1 MAATHRGDLSD
12 GGVLHEGGGVLEQC
26 RVEVV
31 ASQVVRRPRVGGV
44 TWEEGSGTCKF
55 FCSRQARVN
64 TPRHSKHR
72 QVAKQVRDEKKN
84 RNKTNDEL
92 KPTANRVLFN
102 ANTQLAQGKLM
113 KFNLCLSRKLLE
125 KSPHNNTANAELRC
139 RFDGVNKILV
149 VNKTQ
154 S

>member
-1 MAATHRGDLSD
+1 MTNAARRTGAIELKSTDRRNLCD
-12 GGVLHEGGGVLEQC
+12 GWVLHEGGGVLEQR

-31 ASQVVRRPRVGGV
+31 SGEVVGRPGVGGV
-44 TWEEGSGTCKF
+44 TWEEGSSTCKF

-102 ANTQLAQGKLM
+102 ANTQLAQGKTHEIQFVL
-113 KFNLCLSRKLLE
+113 
-125 KSPHNNTANAELRC
+125 
-139 RFDGVNKILV
+139 I
-149 VNKTQ
+149 
-154 S
+154 